1 MIKILV
7 DKIADRI
14 RWGYLTAFIILLITY
29 IVSFVYTQNLM
40 KQSRLVNHAKEVIYG
55 LENLVGFVAR
65 SESAAKGYI
74 ITGRKEILQKYN
86 QSKSNADSAYRSVKL
101 LLTENTQQQ
110 KNLDTLNTLII
121 GEYAWLEQIFKIFD
135 STHTISSQVL
145 IAEDQVIQRMSG
157 VEIFTMHMQ
166 NNERQLLQSR
176 NMEVTKY
183 SKIIKVI
190 IIISLF
196 VAIVLTLYS
205 IITFTR
211 ENKEKRK
218 ANLEAIAYRK
228 QLEVRVK
235 ELAELNKELIEL
247 RNIEKFAATGRISRT
262 IAHEVRNPLTN
273 INLAVDQIR
282 SEVPQGKEVN
292 LLLEMISRNSRRINQ
307 LINDLLHATRIT
319 ELCFVKCTINEVLEN
334 SLSYALD
341 RIELKHITVEKN
353 YDDHIC
359 QVMVD
364 KDKIEMAFLNI
375 IINAIEAMDDHGML
389 KITIERK
396 NERCIVKIS
405 DNGRGIA
412 KEDLDRL
419 FEPYFTTKERGSGLG
434 LTHTQ
439 NIIFAHNAGIT
450 VQSEPG
456 KGTSVTISIALA

>member
-29 IVSFVYTQNLM
+29 IVSFVYTQNVM
-40 KQSRLVNHAKEVIYG
+40 KQSKLVNHANEVIHG
-55 LENLVGFVAR
+55 LENLGGFVTQ
-65 SESAAKGYI
+65 SESAARGYI
-74 ITGRKEILQKYN
+74 ITGRREIPQKYN
-86 QSKSNADSAYRSVKL
+86 QSKSYAASAYRSVKL
-101 LLTENTQQQ
+101 LLSDNPQQQ

-121 GEYAWLEQIFKIFD
+121 GEYAWLEQVFKIFD
-135 STHTISSQVL
+135 STRTISSQVL
-145 IAEDQVIQRMSG
+145 IAEDQGIELMSE
-157 VEIFTMHMQ
+157 VENFTMHMQ
-166 NNERQLLQSR
+166 NNERQLWQSR

-228 QLEVRVK
+228 QLEMRVE
-235 ELAELNKELIEL
+235 ELAAANSELREL

-282 SEVPQGKEVN
+282 GEVPQGKEVN
-292 LLLEMISRNSRRINQ
+292 LLLEMISRNSQRINQ

-319 ELCFVKCTINEVLEN
+319 ELCFVKCPINEVLEN

-353 YDDHIC
+353 YDAHIY
-359 QVMVD
+359 QITVD

-375 IINAIEAMDDHGML
+375 IINAIEAMDNHGML
-389 KITIERK
+389 KITTERK
-396 NERCIVKIS
+396 NERCIVKIT
-405 DNGRGIA
+405 DNGRGMA

-450 VQSEPG
+450 VQSQPG
-456 KGTSVTISIALA
+456 KGTSVTISMALA